1 MAKESLG
8 MRWIRQR
15 LGGYKQQ
22 INVVEAD
29 KPTHL
34 SGARRVAVIGGG
46 IAGIA
51 AAAHLGERGFGVTL
65 FEKASYLGGKVGSWR
80 ADVGG
85 GVEMQVEHGFH
96 AFFRQYYNL
105 LDFLQRIGVGKYL
118 QPIDD
123 YLILTQAHGNF
134 SFQGI
139 HTTPIYNLLSMARK
153 GIYSLPKMAL
163 NPKAQKMQALF
174 RYEPESTFAKYDHVS
189 FAEFARSAALPD
201 RLVRIFTSFARAFF
215 SEPSRMSMAEMMKGF
230 HFYFLS
236 NDLGLLYDYLDDD
249 FAISLLAPVCAHLE
263 KQGVVWHLNTPVDS
277 IEREGKGY
285 RVNGTPFDD
294 LVIATDVVG
303 TRRIADQSP
312 WLREEAPTLAAQM
325 SALRPSQRYA
335 VLRLWL
341 DRDIR
346 PNLPIFLFTDREV
359 LLDSISLYHRMQET
373 SRRWVEEN
381 GGSVIELHSY
391 AVPDDIR
398 DQEEARAA
406 LIREFEVYFPEMKGA
421 VIRHEYMQFRQDFA
435 SFALGEYAQ
444 RPTVQTEIPNLL
456 LAGDWVRMPCPAMLM
471 EAAHTSGMIA
481 ANILLSARGLQE
493 YPVYSIP
500 LRGLLAPHR
509 KQGLRLLA
517 AARPSG
523 GELSR

>member
-1 MAKESLG
+1 MAKESFG
-8 MRWIRQR
+8 KRWIRER

-29 KPTHL
+29 KPVQMRK
-34 SGARRVAVIGGG
+34 ARRAAVVGGG
-46 IAGIA
+46 IAGISA
-51 AAAHLGERGFGVTL
+51 ASHLAERGFGVAL
-65 FEKASYLGGKVGSWR
+65 FEKEPYLGGKVGSWK

-85 GVEMQVEHGFH
+85 GVEMQIEHGFH
-96 AFFRQYYNL
+96 AFFRQYYNF
-105 LDFLQRIGVGKYL
+105 LDFLKRIGAEKYL
-118 QPIDD
+118 EPIDD

-139 HTTPIYNLLSMARK
+139 DTTPIYNLLSMARK
-153 GIYSLPKMAL
+153 GIYSLPRMAL

-174 RYEPESTFAKYDHVS
+174 RYEPESTFAQYDQVS
-189 FAEFARSAALPD
+189 FADFARSAALPD

-215 SEPSRMSMAEMMKGF
+215 SEPSRMSMAEMIKGF

-236 NDLGLLYDYLDDD
+236 NDLGLLYDYMNED
-249 FAISLLAPVCAHLE
+249 FAVSLLGPVFAHFE
-263 KQGVVWHLNTPVDS
+263 KHGVSWHLNAPVES
-277 IEREGKGY
+277 VEREGKGY
-285 RVNGTPFDD
+285 RVNGVPFDD

-303 TRRIADQSP
+303 TRKIAEKSP
-312 WLREEAPTLAAQM
+312 WLREEAPILAAQM

-346 PNLPIFLFTDREV
+346 SDLPIFVFTDREV

-391 AVPDDIR
+391 AVPDAIR
-398 DQEEARAA
+398 DQEEARAQ
-406 LIREFEVYFPEMKGA
+406 LIREFETYFPEIKGA
-421 VIRHEYMQFRQDFA
+421 VIRHEFMQFRQDFA
-435 SFALGEYAQ
+435 SFAIGEYAG
-444 RPTVQTEIPNLL
+444 RPTVQTEIPNLF
-456 LAGDWVRMPCPAMLM
+456 LAGDWVRLSCPAMLM

-481 ANILLSARGLQE
+481 ANHLLSAQGLQQ

-517 AARPSG
+517 AEQRAVG
-523 GELSR
+523 